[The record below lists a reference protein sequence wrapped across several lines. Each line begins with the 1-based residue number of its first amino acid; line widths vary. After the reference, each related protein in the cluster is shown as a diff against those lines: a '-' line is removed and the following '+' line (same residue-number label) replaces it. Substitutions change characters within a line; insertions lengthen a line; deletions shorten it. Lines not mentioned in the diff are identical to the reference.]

1 MLVYLTQQQAQP
13 RKCLKF
19 QTSFGGQIKGKPLTE
34 LLREKE
40 TERELGKTSRNTN
53 GAQIH
58 LHVKLHDSQTSP
70 IQSAL
75 IGLTVHTLPCV
86 LHA

>member
-19 QTSFGGQIKGKPLTE
+19 QTSFVGQIKGKPE

-40 TERELGKTSRNTN
+40 TERELGEKE
-53 GAQIH
+53 
-58 LHVKLHDSQTSP
+58 
-70 IQSAL
+70 
-75 IGLTVHTLPCV
+75 
-86 LHA
+86 